1 MSAPP
6 ILRDVFRALQN
17 TWGEEDHGYLFEN
30 GPGPLSR
37 IDVLVYRRTGTSDM
51 TSFATIGMAVEP
63 MPATPGPGGGGRVEL
78 QFARRDLLDQG
89 DEYAIAEQLANIA
102 AYPWITGSQVNWGH
116 TISLSGDFPTFPG
129 CRSVFLSGPL
139 TPEGWDYI
147 RTGDDVVRII
157 NVVPITD
164 AERARSRGLPSIEF
178 AQELIAQTDV
188 YRERETGKAP

>member
-6 ILRDVFRALQN
+6 VLRDVFRALRN
-17 TWGEEDHGYLFEN
+17 TWGEEDHGYLFEH

-37 IDVLVYRRTGTSDM
+37 LDVLVYRRTDASPM
-51 TSFATIGMAVEP
+51 TSFATIGVAVEP

-78 QFARRDLLDQG
+78 QFARRGRLDQG

-116 TISLSGDFPTFPG
+116 TVPLGRDFPTFPG
-129 CRSVFLSGPL
+129 CPSVFLSGPL
-139 TPEGWDYI
+139 SPGGWDYI
-147 RTGDDVVRII
+147 PTGDDDAVRIL

-164 AERARSRGLPSIEF
+164 AERARARLLPPVEF
-178 AQELIAQTDV
+178 AQELIARTDV
-188 YRERETGKAP
+188 YTERGDR